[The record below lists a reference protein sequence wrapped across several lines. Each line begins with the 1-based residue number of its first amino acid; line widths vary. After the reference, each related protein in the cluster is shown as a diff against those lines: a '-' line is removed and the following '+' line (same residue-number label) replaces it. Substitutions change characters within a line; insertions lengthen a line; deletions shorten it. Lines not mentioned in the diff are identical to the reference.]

1 MIDAL
6 ILILASIG
14 SAVAMF
20 MIANGYRKEDVD
32 IIGNAYTLLAIS
44 YFLVFGLLLSKL
56 EVLA

>member
-14 SAVAMF
+14 SAVAMV

-32 IIGNAYTLLAIS
+32 IIGNAYILLAIS